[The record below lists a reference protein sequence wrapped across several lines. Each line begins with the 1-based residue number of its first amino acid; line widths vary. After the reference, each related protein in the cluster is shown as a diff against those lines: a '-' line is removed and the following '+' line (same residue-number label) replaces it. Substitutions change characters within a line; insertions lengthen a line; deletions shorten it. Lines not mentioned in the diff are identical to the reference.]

1 MSYLHKIG
9 VFCRLKEKIC
19 WHQIKRGEQSMI
31 ALLNHKSEPRL
42 NTLYRCS
49 FIDTRKERKIGS
61 VMKAPPLRLAQTEG
75 TKEGKKEI
83 N

>member
-1 MSYLHKIG
+1 
-9 VFCRLKEKIC
+9 
-19 WHQIKRGEQSMI
+19 MI
-31 ALLNHKSEPRL
+31 ALLNLKVNQDGKL
-42 NTLYRCS
+42 NRCS

>member
-1 MSYLHKIG
+1 
-9 VFCRLKEKIC
+9 
-19 WHQIKRGEQSMI
+19 MI
-31 ALLNHKSEPRL
+31 ALHNHKSEPRW

-49 FIDTRKERKIGS
+49 FIDTRKERNIGS

-83 N
+83 NWEGEEDEPKKMKEKRKNMIHIYNAEK